1 MSSMPEGWSV
11 DVEDTRILVYVSGRP
26 DDRFQLTIEEART
39 LRNQLHV
46 AYLVAWRNSDTEV
59 EKPTASEK
67 SAAAESAEGFSVG
80 GVGVQPATL
89 HGPAP
94 RPTVPADDDAD
105 SGKLLEQMR
114 EERGRAID
122 GSEDDNAEADAT
134 ARRLEAIRLSSGALD
149 EVAKAYAEGLAPL
162 DDDHAWAK
170 SAREG
175 KALPA
180 GWEIRAEGNGVFFSV
195 PGSAADGQFH
205 LTSSE
210 ALAVGVLMIQIS
222 QRQWAEERL
231 NDSQLRELQ
240 SQLLRATRYEEL
252 VEVIGRG
259 WFEMSPQSASND
271 AYEIRI
277 VPSPAHG
284 NDVFEAWHSSKL
296 KPLVSALAFRG
307 AWMLYVD
314 PEVAQVLDYPIS
326 FTGMKIESRLAALDW
341 VDTFAQR
348 YVAVAESNPRTT
360 SRDDEAPDSD
370 LETDAGDQG

>member
-1 MSSMPEGWSV
+1 MSPMPEGWSV
-11 DVEDTRILVYVSGRP
+11 DVEDARILVYVSGRP

-46 AYLVAWRNSDTEV
+46 AYLVAWRNSDTDV
-59 EKPTASEK
+59 KPTASERNT
-67 SAAAESAEGFSVG
+67 AAESVEDFSAG
-80 GVGVQPATL
+80 GVRVQPATL

-114 EERGRAID
+114 EERGRAIG

-134 ARRLEAIRLSSGALD
+134 ARRLEAIRLTSGALD
-149 EVAKAYAEGLAPL
+149 EVAKAYVEGLAPL
-162 DDDHAWAK
+162 DDDDAWAR

-175 KALPA
+175 KALP
-180 GWEIRAEGNGVFFSV
+180 GRWEITAEGNGIFFNV
-195 PGSAADGQFH
+195 PGSGVDGEFH

-210 ALAVGVLMIQIS
+210 ALAVGVLMIQLS
-222 QRQWAEERL
+222 QRQWAEERV

-240 SQLLRATRYEEL
+240 SRLLRATRYEEL
-252 VEVIGRG
+252 LEVIGRG
-259 WFEMSPQSASND
+259 WFETSSQSASSD

-277 VPSPAHG
+277 VPSPAQG
-284 NDVFEAWHSSKL
+284 NDIFEAWHSSKL

-307 AWMLYVD
+307 TWLLYVD
-314 PEVAQVLDYPIS
+314 PEVAQVLDYPVS
-326 FTGMKIESRLAALDW
+326 FTGMKIESRLSALDW

-348 YVAVAESNPRTT
+348 YVAVAESDPRTT
-360 SRDDEAPDSD
+360 GRDDETPDSD